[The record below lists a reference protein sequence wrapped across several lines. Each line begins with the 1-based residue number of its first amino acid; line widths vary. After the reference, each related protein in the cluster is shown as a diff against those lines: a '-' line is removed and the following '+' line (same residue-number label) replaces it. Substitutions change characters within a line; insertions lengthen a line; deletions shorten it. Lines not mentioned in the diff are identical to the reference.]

1 MQTLVKI
8 LYVAAGLINIIPVTG
23 VLGAAR
29 LEALYGQS
37 FVGADHVLLMRH
49 RAVFFGLLGA
59 LLIAAAFQS
68 QLRTLAAVAGLV
80 SMGSYM
86 LLALPIS
93 EHGAAMQRVFWADLV
108 GIVLLAVG
116 WWLSSRDGLRT

>member
-1 MQTLVKI
+1 MQSPAKI
-8 LYVAAGLINIIPVTG
+8 LYVAAGLINIVPVTG

-37 FVGADHVLLMRH
+37 FVGADLVLLMRH
-49 RAVFFGLLGA
+49 RAVFFGLLGV

-80 SMGSYM
+80 SMGSYI
-86 LLALPIS
+86 LLALPIG
-93 EHGAAMQRVFWADLV
+93 EHGVAMQRVFWADMV
-108 GIVLLAVG
+108 GVVLLAVG
-116 WWLSSRDGLRT
+116 WWLSSRDGLRS

>member
-1 MQTLVKI
+1 MPTIVKI
-8 LYVAAGLINIIPVTG
+8 LYVAAGLINIVAVTG

-29 LEALYGQS
+29 LEALYGQA
-37 FVGADHVLLMRH
+37 FVGADLVLLMRH
-49 RAVFFGLLGA
+49 RAVFFGFLGT

-68 QLRTLAAVAGLV
+68 QLRTLAAVVGLV

-93 EHGAAMQRVFWADLV
+93 EHGAAVQRVFWADLV
-108 GIVLLAVG
+108 GIVLLAAG
-116 WWLSSRDGLRT
+116 WGLSSRRGLQS

>member
-1 MQTLVKI
+1 MQTLAKI

-37 FVGADHVLLMRH
+37 FVGADLVLLMRH
-49 RAVFFGLLGA
+49 RAVFFGLLGV

-68 QLRTLAAVAGLV
+68 QLRSLAAVAGLV

-86 LLALPIS
+86 LLALPLG
-93 EHGAAMQRVFWADLV
+93 EHGAAVQRVFWADLV
-108 GIVLLAVG
+108 GIVLLAAG
-116 WWLSSRDGLRT
+116 WWLSSRDGRQS

>member
-1 MQTLVKI
+1 MQTIVKI
-8 LYVAAGLINIIPVTG
+8 LYGVAGLINIIPVTG

-37 FVGADHVLLMRH
+37 FVGADLVLLMRH
-49 RAVFFGLLGA
+49 RAVFFGLLGG
-59 LLIAAAFQS
+59 LLIAAAFQA

-86 LLALPIS
+86 LLALPPG
-93 EHGAAMQRVFWADLV
+93 EHGAAVQRVFWADMV
-108 GIVLLAVG
+108 GIVLLAAG
-116 WWLSSRDGLRT
+116 WWLSSRNGPQA

>member
-1 MQTLVKI
+1 

-37 FVGADHVLLMRH
+37 FVGADLVLLMRH

-93 EHGAAMQRVFWADLV
+93 EHGAAVQRVFWADMV
-108 GIVLLAVG
+108 GMALLAVG
-116 WWLSSRDGLRT
+116 WWLSSRDGPQN